1 MIVRDKRESGH
12 VAIIFTKLRIDF
24 CNWIKGEKIILA

>member
-12 VAIIFTKLRIDF
+12 VAIPKNHQVPVTNYGLNVRENP
-24 CNWIKGEKIILA
+24 CV